1 MLLSLI
7 VCDPSFVG
15 ALAPQAPGPRQ
26 GTPPSWGTTLRLPK
40 KLILNIELGVEWPNA
55 HHQLASIKQ
64 RTNDQQWQSSKK
76 QRGRPQ
82 TKFKTSMKHQSTN
95 VHNLGDQHVGN
106 HEMEDAG

>member
-1 MLLSLI
+1 MKLNGFI
-7 VCDPSFVG
+7 I
-15 ALAPQAPGPRQ
+15 GPEI
-26 GTPPSWGTTLRLPK
+26 K
-40 KLILNIELGVEWPNA
+40 KLFKIKVDTPTAGHPVGVEWPNA

-64 RTNDQQWQSSKK
+64 RTSDQQWQSSKK

-82 TKFKTSMKHQSTN
+82 TKFKTSMKHQFTN